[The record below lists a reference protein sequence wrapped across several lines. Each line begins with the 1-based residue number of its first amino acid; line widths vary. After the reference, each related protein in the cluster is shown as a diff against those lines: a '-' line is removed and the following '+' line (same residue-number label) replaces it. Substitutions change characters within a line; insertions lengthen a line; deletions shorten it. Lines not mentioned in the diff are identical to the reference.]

1 MIDLVFGDPFSPYE
15 LKFEPKDF
23 DNAYLAVA
31 SGLGYEESQ
40 ARSILT
46 TKKEALEAHDERS
59 LWKIIVAGGAAAL
72 VCAVGGYV
80 FAPYVAGFLAGGAG
94 LAGAAATSYGLA
106 LLGGGSLAMGGLGMA
121 GGLWIVTGVAA
132 AAGGGLMTGGQLL
145 YSLGVGQARVEL
157 IKLQVT
163 YKEVLLQNQ
172 IETAK
177 SKEVIKKLYEDQR
190 EIEKDLAE
198 EKLLNESTSERVK
211 DVEKKLK
218 SIHASLEWMKKA
230 AA

>member
-1 MIDLVFGDPFSPYE
+1 
-15 LKFEPKDF
+15 
-23 DNAYLAVA
+23 
-31 SGLGYEESQ
+31 
-40 ARSILT
+40 
-46 TKKEALEAHDERS
+46 
-59 LWKIIVAGGAAAL
+59 
-72 VCAVGGYV
+72 
-80 FAPYVAGFLAGGAG
+80 
-94 LAGAAATSYGLA
+94 
-106 LLGGGSLAMGGLGMA
+106 
-121 GGLWIVTGVAA
+121 
-132 AAGGGLMTGGQLL
+132 MTGGQLL